1 MTIDSKEVN
10 TTRRRV
16 EDAMTENRKECILIR
31 RGQWENRRKRSK
43 KLWRGQGDGKRKSK
57 SKVENTEGKRL
68 VEWIEENEW
77 EVLNG
82 NKEGDDIGS
91 RGE

>member
-31 RGQWENRRKRSK
+31 RGLTSSGRIGERGAKNCEEDRGMEKENPKARWKIQRGRDWWNGSK
-43 KLWRGQGDGKRKSK
+43 KMNGKC
-57 SKVENTEGKRL
+57 
-68 VEWIEENEW
+68 
-77 EVLNG
+77 
-82 NKEGDDIGS
+82 
-91 RGE
+91 